1 MRTSFF
7 AAAAAAALLTSGAA
21 LAQNGSQANVPSS
34 EHMNSA
40 HANAPSTPAGVP
52 DQQNRGGM
60 NDTSLDRTRSDADDQ
75 GMRAEDR
82 MRVNET
88 GRANIRLTTLQRTR
102 IKEVVLRGRAPRL
115 TRVDFRLGVGARVPH
130 TVRVAVLPP
139 EIVAVAPQWAGFSY
153 FVYGN
158 EIVVVDPASFAV
170 VGVLPL

>member
-21 LAQNGSQANVPSS
+21 LAQNGGQADVPSS

-52 DQQNRGGM
+52 DQENRGGM
-60 NDTSLDRTRSDADDQ
+60 NNAPMDRSQSDDQSMRSDN
-75 GMRAEDR
+75 R

-102 IKEVVLRGRAPRL
+102 IKQVVLRGRAPRL
-115 TRVDFRLGVGARVPH
+115 MRVDFRLGVGARVPRN
-130 TVRVAVLPP
+130 VRVAVLPP

-158 EIVVVDPASFAV
+158 EIVVLDPASFAI